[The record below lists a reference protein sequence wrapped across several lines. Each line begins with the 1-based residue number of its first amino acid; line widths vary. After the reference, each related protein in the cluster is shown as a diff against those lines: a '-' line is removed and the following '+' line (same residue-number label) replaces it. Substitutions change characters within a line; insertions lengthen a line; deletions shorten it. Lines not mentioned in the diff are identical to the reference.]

1 MLTIDNPKKFDWANM
16 PLSDCCEGNALDSY
30 FTLKLFNLICEKLD
44 GEPMFKLIEKVVMPS
59 LETFSE
65 MEYNGLDV
73 DVATLESVG
82 RELSTKNMDEE
93 DSLYYC
99 KGVEKTDNLS
109 SNHDLIKLL
118 YTREGSLELY
128 PPDRT
133 AKGSPSV
140 SAPTLKLLLE
150 HIDEELKSRE

>member
-1 MLTIDNPKKFDWANM
+1 
-16 PLSDCCEGNALDSY
+16 
-30 FTLKLFNLICEKLD
+30 
-44 GEPMFKLIEKVVMPS
+44 MFKLIEKVVMPS
-59 LETFSE
+59 LETFAE